1 VYALMNVA
9 LFIGCGL
16 VLSGSTPIDQHANE
30 GALQRRLAI
39 TVFGAI
45 GVVATVA
52 LSASTRTDRF
62 VG

>member
-30 GALQRRLAI
+30 GALQRLLAI
-39 TVFGAI
+39 T
-45 GVVATVA
+45 VVATVA